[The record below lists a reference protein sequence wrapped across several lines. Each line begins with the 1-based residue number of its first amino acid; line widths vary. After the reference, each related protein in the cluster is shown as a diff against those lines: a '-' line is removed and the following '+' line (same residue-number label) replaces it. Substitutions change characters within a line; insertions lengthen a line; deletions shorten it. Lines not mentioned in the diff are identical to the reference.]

1 LHKHIKV
8 ETKILFAIVILAI
21 MFAILTI
28 NIIYSKYTKIV
39 SLTNLENRI
48 VLSIKAS
55 KLINQIQKE
64 RVVTAGYIY
73 SLGMKHHT
81 DMTRQRELTDYTIKE
96 IKNFLN
102 KLHIRQYKLDKA
114 MGYLSR
120 IDSIRNK
127 IDNIAVSNW
136 YAIEYYSH
144 LNNLFLDVIVE
155 ISKTSEVKEV
165 TKEIIAYSNFLYIKE
180 NSIAE
185 REVGIDILSN
195 YHIEQKKVNKFN
207 ALIIKQDVYRDI
219 YIKYSS
225 KSSIDYYNRKIQDT
239 TIEDVERI
247 REIILSANIGTIARI
262 DANFW
267 FNRVTAKIDILK
279 GIDDY
284 LSENIISTIKKEL
297 SHNNKNM
304 IVLIIATIASIAI
317 FIFIIGFILNL
328 IQNEKR
334 LKELIDKYIIS
345 STTNLKGVITDVS
358 SAFCNISGYTKKEL
372 LGKPHNIIRHPDM
385 PKTAFSNMWKTIQ
398 AGNTWT
404 GEVKNLKKDG
414 GYYWVTAHIEPL
426 FDKHGEIDSYIAIR
440 INITDK
446 IDLKSEIAKNRLK
459 DQQLIEQSRLAQMG
473 EMLSMIAHQWRQP
486 LSAISS
492 TAVGLELKAQRG
504 DLDRDKVLRLAQN
517 ISKYS
522 QHLSQ
527 TINDFRDFFKTE
539 KEEVETS
546 YDEMLDSVLNIVEVS
561 IENKNIDII
570 KQLNSKDSFKT
581 YSNEVKQVIL
591 NLLKNA
597 EDILIERDIEKAYI
611 KVKTYQEDNRYILEI
626 EDNGGGV
633 PDEIVD
639 KIFNPYFSTKIAK
652 NGTGLGLY
660 MSKTIIEEHCKG
672 NLNVHNGEKGAIFR
686 ITLYREES

>member
-1 LHKHIKV
+1 MFKHIKV
-8 ETKILFAIVILAI
+8 ETQILFSIVILAV
-21 MFAILTI
+21 MFFALTI
-28 NIIYSKYTKIV
+28 TFIYSKYQKIV
-39 SLTNLENRI
+39 SLTSLENRI

-55 KLINQIQKE
+55 KLINKIQKE
-64 RVVTAGYIY
+64 RGITGNYIY
-73 SLGMKHHT
+73 SIGEKYHN
-81 DMTRQRELTDYTIKE
+81 ELTRRRKLTDHRIKE
-96 IKNFLN
+96 LKNFLN
-102 KLHIRQYKLDKA
+102 SSNIHQYKIEQVIKH
-114 MGYLSR
+114 LSKIKSTR
-120 IDSIRNK
+120 IQ

-136 YAIEYYSH
+136 YAIEYYSQ
-144 LNNLFLDVIVE
+144 LNNLLLDVIVE
-155 ISKTSEVKEV
+155 ISKTSNIKEV

-185 REVGIDILSN
+185 REVGIEIISPK
-195 YHIEQKKVNKFN
+195 HIDHKKINRFN
-207 ALIIKQDVYRDI
+207 MLIVKQNVYRDI

-225 KSSIDYYNRKIQDT
+225 QKSIDYYNKKIQDT
-239 TIEDVERI
+239 STENVQKI
-247 REIILSANIGTIARI
+247 RKVLLSANIGTIARI
-262 DANFW
+262 NPTFW
-267 FNRVTAKIDILK
+267 FNTVTDKINILK

-284 LSENIISTIKKEL
+284 LS
-297 SHNNKNM
+297 KN
-304 IVLIIATIASIAI
+304 IIATIKNELSIINKSMIMLIFITIVSITI
-317 FIFIIGFILNL
+317 FIFIVGFMLRL

-345 STTNLKGVITDVS
+345 STTDTKGIITDVS
-358 SAFCNISGYTKKEL
+358 SAFCKISGYEKKEL
-372 LGKPHNIIRHPDM
+372 IGKGHNIIRHPDM
-385 PKTAFSNMWKTIQ
+385 PKSAFTDMWTTIKS
-398 AGNTWT
+398 AKTWT
-404 GEVKNLKKDG
+404 GEVKNLQKDG

-426 FDKHGEIDSYIAIR
+426 FDKRGEIESYIAIR

-504 DLDRDKVLRLAQN
+504 DLNRDKILKLSQN

-546 YDEMLDSVLNIVEVS
+546 YNEMLESVLNIVEVS
-561 IENKNIDII
+561 IENKNIEII
-570 KQLNSKDSFKT
+570 KRLNSEDSFST
-581 YSNEVKQVIL
+581 YSNEVKQVII

-597 EDILIERDIEKAYI
+597 EDILLERDIEKGYI
-611 KVKTYQEDNRYILEI
+611 KIHTYQKDNRFILEI

-633 PDEIVD
+633 PIDIVD
-639 KIFNPYFSTKIAK
+639 KIFNPYFSTKIGK

-672 NLNVHNGEKGAIFR
+672 TIDIENNDKGAIFR
-686 ITLYREES
+686 VTLFKY